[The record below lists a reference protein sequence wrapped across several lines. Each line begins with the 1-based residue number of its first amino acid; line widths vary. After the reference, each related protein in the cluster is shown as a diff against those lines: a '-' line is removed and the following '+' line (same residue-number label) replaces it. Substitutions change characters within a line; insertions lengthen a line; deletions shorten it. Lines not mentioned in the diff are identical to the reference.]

1 MRTLRTCQHPV
12 VQSRSLVG
20 RSAGGRAPP
29 AASNRTR
36 PSDSA
41 LGDHEACGV
50 RLRGSSMIVA
60 VVLLAASAAADPRP
74 PSDWRTDTLFAVD
87 EEASSTATE
96 PSAAAG
102 RVGKISHTPLEKS
115 PRGEPVVIRARVQD
129 PSRLFAP
136 LVFARKSGNA
146 RYEAFTMRDRRTR
159 RGFEARLPSS
169 MLSEG
174 SCEYFIEAQ
183 HDEGAPSRVGSPRKP
198 IACAAFDP

>member
-1 MRTLRTCQHPV
+1 MGTLRTCHHPV

-20 RSAGGRAPP
+20 RSAGGRAPLHRP
-29 AASNRTR
+29 TGAR

-87 EEASSTATE
+87 EEASSTAE

-136 LVFARKSGNA
+136 LVFARKSGKIGRA
-146 RYEAFTMRDRRTR
+146 
-159 RGFEARLPSS
+159 
-169 MLSEG
+169 
-174 SCEYFIEAQ
+174 
-183 HDEGAPSRVGSPRKP
+183 HV
-198 IACAAFDP
+198 